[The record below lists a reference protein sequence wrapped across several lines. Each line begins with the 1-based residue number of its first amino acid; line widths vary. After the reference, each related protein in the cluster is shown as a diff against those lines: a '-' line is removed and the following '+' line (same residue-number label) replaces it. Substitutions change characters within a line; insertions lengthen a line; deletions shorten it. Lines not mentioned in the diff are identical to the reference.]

1 MANEYAL
8 RCTICGTTADVEP
21 SAVQDLN
28 QAKYADAPVHVCE
41 ACKARVQF
49 DSEQKFK

>member
-8 RCTICGTTADVEP
+8 RCTMCGSTSEVDGTAVEE
-21 SAVQDLN
+21 LN
-28 QAKYADAPVHVCE
+28 QAKFTDAPVHVCE
-41 ACKARVQF
+41 ACKARVQY